1 MYIYSVAMYISST
14 VCDDR
19 SLLPVHITLIVIGV
33 IVYIS
38 GMCVATSLGVVL
50 FKKASSCIGTHRC
63 IMYSMHMYLF
73 HYNCCDICIAVF
85 IRIWYQILIVV
96 SVVITILSLII
107 WLAMIIYISI
117 NGEYNI

>member
-1 MYIYSVAMYISST
+1 MYMYSVAMYISST

-19 SLLPVHITLIVIGV
+19 SLLTVHITLIVIGV

-63 IMYSMHMYLF
+63 IMYSTTHELY
-73 HYNCCDICIAVF
+73 
-85 IRIWYQILIVV
+85 IVISAQREQHSLQLHV
-96 SVVITILSLII
+96 CTLLDANRYIPWMLGSV
-107 WLAMIIYISI
+107 
-117 NGEYNI
+117 